1 MYLQHNGLKP
11 VAVYSD
17 AIFELLTFDQYRSD
31 MSLICSFLQFSSI
44 ETLNLLTI
52 IRAIWKKV
60 SRCIIPLKDMRR
72 FRVSSRKRSG
82 HESLGELRSL
92 WSLRMKTNTV

>member
-17 AIFELLTFDQYRSD
+17 AIFELLTFDQYCSD
-31 MSLICSFLQFSSI
+31 MYLILQFSSI
-44 ETLNLLTI
+44 VTLNLVTI

-92 WSLRMKTNTV
+92 WSLRMKTNTI